1 MNKKVIIILV
11 LAITILVGSGIIF
24 ATLQEESAA
33 SLAATSDSIHNN
45 SSNNNNDGEDT
56 DIPPDTTDEEVT
68 NAPSVTEAPF
78 VPATEMDLDPTS
90 ITVFVNRE
98 FALPKDY
105 EPEGMVTPDIYFN
118 LVYYDDRTLMRKEAA
133 TAIEELFAAAKKDG
147 CSLSGVSG
155 YRSYQRQKK
164 IFTNNIITKGKT
176 HTLKYSAVPGT
187 SEHQT
192 GLVMDIS
199 CASLGYDLNDN
210 FIDTPEGKWVAKNAY
225 RFGFI
230 VRYPDGKAA
239 ITGYSYEPWHIRYV
253 GKALAKYLYENDLTL
268 DEYYNYTPSPDFDF
282 EAVYASL
289 INYKP
294 PVKPTAPP
302 ITGEDILDE
311 NGEIIDGEAG
321 NELPPD
327 GTIPDGTNPDKTPTD
342 NPKGNHGTKTPT
354 PSPKP
359 TQAVEEPVDDPA
371 DSEEPVTTTPDP
383 GNSEDNGSTD
393 TEEGIASATPTPD
406 PGLTGTPVQ

>member
-1 MNKKVIIILV
+1 LNKKIVIILISAILV
-11 LAITILVGSGIIF
+11 LLASGVIF
-24 ATLQEESAA
+24 ATLQEGSA
-33 SLAATSDSIHNN
+33 SSFAATSDAIHNI
-45 SSNNNNDGEDT
+45 NDDDYTYIPPTTTEEDT
-56 DIPPDTTDEEVT
+56 STT
-68 NAPSVTEAPF
+68 PSVTEAPF

-90 ITVFVNRE
+90 ITVFVNKE
-98 FALPKDY
+98 YALPADFQ
-105 EPEGMVTPDIYFN
+105 PENMVTPDIYFH
-118 LVYYDDRTLMRKEAA
+118 LSYYDDRTLMRKEAA
-133 TAIEELFAAAKKDG
+133 NAIEDLFAAAKKDG

-164 IFTNNIITKGKT
+164 IFINNIITKGKT

-199 CASLGYDLNDN
+199 SASLGYDLNDN
-210 FIDTPEGKWVAKNAY
+210 FIDTPEGQWVAKNSY

-230 VRYPDGKAA
+230 VRYPDGKAD

-253 GKALAKYLYENDLTL
+253 GKGLAKYLYENDLTL
-268 DEYYNYTPSPDFDF
+268 EEYYNYTPSPDFDF

-294 PVKPTAPP
+294 PVTPTTPP

-311 NGEIIDGEAG
+311 NGEIIDGEEDG
-321 NELPPD
+321 TTPD
-327 GTIPDGTNPDKTPTD
+327 GTIPEDTT
-342 NPKGNHGTKTPT
+342 GNQGGKTPT

-359 TQAVEEPVDDPA
+359 TVAVQDPDDEPTDP
-371 DSEEPVTTTPDP
+371 EVPVTPTPDP
-383 GNSEDNGSTD
+383 GDSDDGSGTNDGSSNGEGD
-393 TEEGIASATPTPD
+393 TGHATPTPD
-406 PGLTGTPVQ
+406 PGLTGAPVQ

>member
-1 MNKKVIIILV
+1 MNKKVVIILISAILV
-11 LAITILVGSGIIF
+11 LIVSGVIF
-24 ATLQEESAA
+24 ATLQEGSAS
-33 SLAATSDSIHNN
+33 SLAATSDAIHNN
-45 SSNNNNDGEDT
+45 NDNNDGDYTYIPPTTTQEDT
-56 DIPPDTTDEEVT
+56 NTT
-68 NAPSVTEAPF
+68 PSVTEAPF
-78 VPATEMDLDPTS
+78 VPATEIDLDPTS
-90 ITVFVNRE
+90 ITVFVNKE
-98 FALPKDY
+98 YALPIDFQ
-105 EPEGMVTPDIYFN
+105 PEDMVTPDIYFN
-118 LVYYDDRTLMRKEAA
+118 LSYYDDRTLMRKEAA
-133 TAIEELFAAAKKDG
+133 DAIEDLFAAAKEDG

-210 FIDTPEGKWVAKNAY
+210 FIDTPEGQWVAQNAY

-253 GKALAKYLYENDLTL
+253 GKALAKYLYEKDLTL
-268 DEYYNYTPSPDFDF
+268 EEYYNYTPSPDFDF

-294 PVKPTAPP
+294 PVTPTTPP
-302 ITGEDILDE
+302 ITGEDVLDE
-311 NGEIIDGEAG
+311 NGEVIDGEAG
-321 NELPPD
+321 EGTTPD
-327 GTIPDGTNPDKTPTD
+327 GTIPDDT
-342 NPKGNHGTKTPT
+342 KGNNGGKTPT

-359 TQAVEEPVDDPA
+359 TPAVEDPDDEPTDP
-371 DSEEPVTTTPDP
+371 EEPVTTTPNPD
-383 GNSEDNGSTD
+383 D
-393 TEEGIASATPTPD
+393 TEDGSDTGTDDGSSNGDGDTGNTTATPTPD
-406 PGLTGTPVQ
+406 PSLTQTPVQ